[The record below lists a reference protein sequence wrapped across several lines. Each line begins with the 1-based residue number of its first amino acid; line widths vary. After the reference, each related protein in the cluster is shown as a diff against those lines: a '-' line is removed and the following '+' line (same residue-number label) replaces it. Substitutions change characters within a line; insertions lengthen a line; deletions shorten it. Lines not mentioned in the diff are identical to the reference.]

1 MLHFL
6 WSIFFLVLIMLL
18 TVAYIAVTLYCAIWI
33 YAFWKRLR
41 PDFPD
46 MKDTRKE
53 KWGRLLQ
60 PKVRKTFLLLILVFH
75 LSIYVSQYT
84 KWTGEDNAHWQAKQY
99 WVAGQVL
106 NGIRRAMTTFIHPD
120 IPILYPADQ
129 LQQWIYAKGT
139 QYLPADDG
147 EIGVWMNNWF
157 NYHYVSRGRWPLLT
171 KSHRPSPKTVKLLD
185 QWWFSLE
192 TMASKPFANRQMEV
206 EHYYRDYP
214 ALAFHYHLTK
224 GFYAGRILASAHR
237 IAQMPEHVERSRSL
251 VRWLSELKDKW
262 RTSAKAET
270 FVKSHPKVE
279 ALRQSAL
286 LFELQDLIQ
295 GEIYERKFACGNDSI
310 RQYIATRQEFVNP
323 GQGLPAYRRMKSPKQ
338 GRRLYN
344 VAIEGG
350 AARSTKYVI
359 KRFCGVTVAGQEDN
373 SSYERVSKY
382 HHRTAEEQAEYVTEA
397 NFRDEINILET
408 MMEGKD
414 E

>member
-1 MLHFL
+1 M
-6 WSIFFLVLIMLL
+6 
-18 TVAYIAVTLYCAIWI
+18 
-33 YAFWKRLR
+33 
-41 PDFPD
+41 
-46 MKDTRKE
+46 
-53 KWGRLLQ
+53 
-60 PKVRKTFLLLILVFH
+60 
-75 LSIYVSQYT
+75 
-84 KWTGEDNAHWQAKQY
+84 AH
-99 WVAGQVL
+99 
-106 NGIRRAMTTFIHPD
+106 
-120 IPILYPADQ
+120 
-129 LQQWIYAKGT
+129 
-139 QYLPADDG
+139 
-147 EIGVWMNNWF
+147 IG
-157 NYHYVSRGRWPLLT
+157 
-171 KSHRPSPKTVKLLD
+171 KSGNL
-185 QWWFSLE
+185 
-192 TMASKPFANRQMEV
+192 
-206 EHYYRDYP
+206 
-214 ALAFHYHLTK
+214 
-224 GFYAGRILASAHR
+224 
-237 IAQMPEHVERSRSL
+237 
-251 VRWLSELKDKW
+251 
-262 RTSAKAET
+262 
-270 FVKSHPKVE
+270 VKSHPKVE